1 MNEQER
7 EEGAL
12 MVNAKNDD
20 NNGDS
25 IGSLQKGV
33 TFSDNGTESPRDG
46 KRTPGSALPTKAKQ
60 KERKE

>member
-1 MNEQER
+1 
-7 EEGAL
+7 